1 MMPYDGGWAESDDA
15 TSLLKSPAKIDI
27 VAGLVI
33 FGIEPADVLKGPSV
47 EGHVT
52 PGNMLRDCVREQ
64 NMARPTRR
72 GCDAGLYTI
81 LIRLSVVGPAPSVI
95 FVAPQRAD

>member
-1 MMPYDGGWAESDDA
+1 MMPYDGGRAESDDA

-33 FGIEPADVLKGPSV
+33 FDIEPTDVLKGPSV

-52 PGNMLRDCVREQ
+52 AGNVLRDCVREQ
-64 NMARPTRR
+64 NMTRPARRCRDTGLIPMLR
-72 GCDAGLYTI
+72 GRSHI
-81 LIRLSVVGPAPSVI
+81 GPAHSGI
-95 FVAPQRAD
+95 FVAHERAD